1 MAVLMVRSEL
11 TADASLAAMRAR
23 SKFGIAI
30 AAMIRMIATTISNSI
45 NEKPFCFRISFSL
58 FSDLKFWSLPTHWP
72 IYSHFASQS
81 PGYQRIWAQ
90 ARRWFIFMAYHAF
103 GDLIPKPEAAAAPA
117 SLWHILSASDK
128 LCQIATGKTISP
140 DGAIGPRKDSKLVP
154 NLTCS

>member
-1 MAVLMVRSEL
+1 MVRTVAAE
-11 TADASLAAMRAR
+11 DDSLAAMRAR

-81 PGYQRIWAQ
+81 RGYQRSRAQ
-90 ARRWFIFMAYHAF
+90 ACRWFIRMAYHAL
-103 GDLIPKPEAAAAPA
+103 GDLIPKPEGAPA
-117 SLWHILSASDK
+117 SASLCHILSASDK
-128 LCQIATGKTISP
+128 L
-140 DGAIGPRKDSKLVP
+140 
-154 NLTCS
+154 